1 MGDLTPSAGLFDGE
15 AKGELLQLRDDL
27 DGNDPKLRK
36 PAAKRVISLMRSGE
50 NVSSLFSSMLRCVR
64 TNDIELKKLTYLYL
78 MNYSTHEPEQAIMA
92 VNTFIVDS
100 QDANPI
106 IRALAVRTM
115 CRIRLEN
122 VAEYMVAPLK
132 KTLTDED
139 PYVRK
144 TAAFGVAKLFDVIPE
159 IVENSGL
166 IPDLQSLLHD
176 SNPMVIANALAALS
190 EINDQKPDSPL
201 PLDSTTLNP
210 VIQAVPE
217 SSAWC
222 QIILLDGLSRYPPSA
237 EEDADYLVDKFLEF
251 LKHNNP
257 AVVVGAFRCL
267 FAWVH
272 RSSRDPTDTLA
283 SMVPPFITLLQGTCA
298 EIQYVVVRSVS
309 LFMHRYPRALTREI
323 RVFFCKYNDPT
334 YVKME
339 KLDIIV
345 RICEAVN
352 AELVLDELSEYSKAV
367 DVPFVRKAIRCIGQ
381 IALKIELAAP
391 RCVDVLVALVATK
404 ADYAV
409 EESIIVVT
417 DIMRKFPGQF
427 ESIL

>member
-1 MGDLTPSAGLFDGE
+1 MLVDFGLAIPAFLLRSDLE
-15 AKGELLQLRDDL
+15 
-27 DGNDPKLRK
+27 
-36 PAAKRVISLMRSGE
+36 KRLNIVSTALKVKFPTTARHPVNRE
-50 NVSSLFSSMLRCVR
+50 PSSLF
-64 TNDIELKKLTYLYL
+64 
-78 MNYSTHEPEQAIMA
+78 
-92 VNTFIVDS
+92 
-100 QDANPI
+100 
-106 IRALAVRTM
+106 
-115 CRIRLEN
+115 
-122 VAEYMVAPLK
+122 MVAPLK

-144 TAAFGVAKLFDVIPE
+144 TAAFGVAKLFDMIPE
-159 IVENSGL
+159 IVENSGR

-176 SNPMVIANALAALS
+176 SNPMVIANSLAALY
-190 EINDQKPDSPL
+190 EINDQKPDAPL

-222 QIILLDGLSRYPPSA
+222 QIILLDGLSRYPPNE

-251 LKHNNP
+251 LKHNNA
-257 AVVVGAFRCL
+257 AVVIGAFRCL

-272 RSSRDPTDTLA
+272 RSSRDPTEALA
-283 SMVPPFITLLQGTCA
+283 SMVPPFITLLHGTCA
-298 EIQYVVVRSVS
+298 EIII
-309 LFMHRYPRALTREI
+309 HRYPRALTREI

-339 KLDIIV
+339 KLDIVV

-352 AELVLDELSEYSKAV
+352 AELELDELSEYSKAV
-367 DVPFVRKAIRCIGQ
+367 DVPFIRKAIRCIGQ
-381 IALKIELAAP
+381 IAVKIEPAAP
-391 RCVDVLVALVATK
+391 RCADVLVALVAAK

-417 DIMRKFPGQF
+417 EILRKFPGQF
-427 ESIL
+427 ESILQDVCQRLVADSCSLSTVTFASGCKPLRIERDAFLNCLSFSSICISAAVGRLGHSAFCQCRSSRTIDNLRRQSYLKMEGFL